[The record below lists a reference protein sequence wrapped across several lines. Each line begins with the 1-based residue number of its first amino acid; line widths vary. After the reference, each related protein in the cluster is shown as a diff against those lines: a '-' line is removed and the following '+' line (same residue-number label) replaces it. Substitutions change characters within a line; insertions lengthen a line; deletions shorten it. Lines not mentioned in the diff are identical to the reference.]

1 MTKHRLSVIVA
12 VPGSWFLA
20 GQSVAAPTIPLPE
33 PGTEP
38 GLLPA
43 LVILALLTTVATTEM
58 VRPLRARSGTT
69 SRRWVGNLFLC
80 IMSNGVFVL
89 PTMAGFA
96 AAFVSQ
102 SEGNG
107 LVDAFG

>member
-33 PGTEP
+33 PGSEP

-43 LVILALLTTVATTEM
+43 LVILGLLTTVATGEM

-69 SRRWVGNLFLC
+69 SRRWVGNLSLC
-80 IMSNGVFVL
+80 ILSNGVFVL
-89 PTMAGFA
+89 PTMTAFA
-96 AAFVSQ
+96 AS
-102 SEGNG
+102 
-107 LVDAFG
+107 LVCLLYTSDAADE